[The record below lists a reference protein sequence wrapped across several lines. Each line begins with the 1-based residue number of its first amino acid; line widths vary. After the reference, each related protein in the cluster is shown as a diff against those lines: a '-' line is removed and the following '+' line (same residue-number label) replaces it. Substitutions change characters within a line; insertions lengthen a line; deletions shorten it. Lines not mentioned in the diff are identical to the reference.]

1 MVEEGTPAVAT
12 PSDVGESSRRAGEE
26 GTQSSEEIPIGEPI
40 IPPYNGSKVLPVARL
55 LHEEGTAGA
64 SSDLEGEEESSDD
77 LVYEITATP
86 PCFEYNHDED
96 LEDDPQL
103 TLGNMKKFQAN
114 VREFTKFSVLST
126 IVEYFFLLWMFLET
140 DCVLLQQLVNRS
152 YLKSQKLKETAADRR
167 RIGLLEM
174 ENAALKK
181 DKAALEQKVK
191 ILKEVIQ
198 KNRGNFLYYLCCG
211 SLLFSH
217 LGFDVLLVLS
227 TDGTES
233 HQKEL

>member
-1 MVEEGTPAVAT
+1 M
-12 PSDVGESSRRAGEE
+12 
-26 GTQSSEEIPIGEPI
+26 
-40 IPPYNGSKVLPVARL
+40 
-55 LHEEGTAGA
+55 
-64 SSDLEGEEESSDD
+64 
-77 LVYEITATP
+77 
-86 PCFEYNHDED
+86 
-96 LEDDPQL
+96 
-103 TLGNMKKFQAN
+103 
-114 VREFTKFSVLST
+114 
-126 IVEYFFLLWMFLET
+126 
-140 DCVLLQQLVNRS
+140 QQLANRS
-152 YLKSQKLKETAADRR
+152 NLKSQKLKETAADRR

-198 KNRGNFLYYLCCG
+198 KNQGNFLYYLCCG

-217 LGFDVLLVLS
+217 LGVDVLLVLS